1 MAMNVYTNLLA
12 LGIDVDVITDS
23 GITKTRYVDEV
34 SNQMLLRVDE
44 NDEIEQIKTEQLET
58 IDFKKYDAI
67 VISDYNK
74 GFLDE
79 QDIEYIA
86 SKHRRVFMDTK
97 KNISNWSD
105 KVFCIKINN
114 KEYQKN
120 KSWLDH
126 MFNNLVIIT
135 LGDKGASYSY
145 LKENIKEQ
153 FVSIN
158 EDHPVRDLTGAGDTF
173 LAALVAKYLEN
184 KNVSEAINFANK
196 CSAWVVTQKG
206 VVTVDLNKIKI

>member
-1 MAMNVYTNLLA
+1 
-12 LGIDVDVITDS
+12 
-23 GITKTRYVDEV
+23 
-34 SNQMLLRVDE
+34 
-44 NDEIEQIKTEQLET
+44 
-58 IDFKKYDAI
+58 
-67 VISDYNK
+67 
-74 GFLDE
+74 
-79 QDIEYIA
+79 
-86 SKHRRVFMDTK
+86 MDTK